1 MFWLAFSWMKSRGE
15 IYTSFRIICSPF
27 PRDRLYCTQPPLPPD
42 SNKFIDAKDKK
53 VKIGTIWFSRG
64 GADWFCKWM
73 VRNTTYLTS
82 WAFSRTSSLPVLY
95 SSLLKS
101 FMLSILFRC
110 SFQILLERN
119 GVFFGEEKGAA
130 IRCSNRATSFRVSF
144 FWEKCHIVSAKFLDC
159 PNLRG
164 VFPKNSF
171 FYSFWKFCSLGFIVL

>member
-27 PRDRLYCTQPPLPPD
+27 HRDRLYCTQPPLPPD
-42 SNKFIDAKDKK
+42 SNKVIDAKDKK
-53 VKIGTIWFSRG
+53 VKIGTIWISRV
-64 GADWFCKWM
+64 GADWFCKWI

-101 FMLSILFRC
+101 FMLSMLFRC

-119 GVFFGEEKGAA
+119 GVLRWRERCCNQMLQSCHFVPCVFFLGKMPH
-130 IRCSNRATSFRVSF
+130 SVS
-144 FWEKCHIVSAKFLDC
+144 KVPRLSQPSRRL
-159 PNLRG
+159 
-164 VFPKNSF
+164 PKEWS
-171 FYSFWKFCSLGFIVL
+171 FIVFGNWFIGSLVW